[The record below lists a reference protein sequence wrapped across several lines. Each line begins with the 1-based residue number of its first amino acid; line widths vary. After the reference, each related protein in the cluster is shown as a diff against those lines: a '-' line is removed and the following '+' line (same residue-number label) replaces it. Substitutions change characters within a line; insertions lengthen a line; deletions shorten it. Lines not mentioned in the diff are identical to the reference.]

1 MRKLEIESWED
12 LMAQEFATFEVADE
26 EIDEFWPVDQGYVV
40 GHDGHRWELDP
51 ASAEDYGERTR
62 AWMSGSALKWRH
74 WGH

>member
-12 LMAQEFATFEVADE
+12 LMAREFATFESPDE
-26 EIDEFWPVDQGYVV
+26 EIDEFWPVDHGYVV

-62 AWMSGSALKWRH
+62 GWVALKWRH
-74 WGH
+74 FGH